1 MNKKGITLIELVIVM
16 AIIAIGAVLAAPN
29 IGAWLPNYRLKGATR
44 DIVSLIKQAQMK
56 AVSYNLEY
64 RVYFNGTT
72 RTYWLE
78 RGDRSSNSTNWGTP
92 GALEGIINSLPT
104 GISITYTSNFVEFN
118 PDSTCSGASI
128 TLANNR
134 GKKSVITLT
143 TSTGRV
149 YVN

>member
-1 MNKKGITLIELVIVM
+1 MNKKGITLFELVIVM
-16 AIIAIGAVLAAPN
+16 AIIAIGAVLAAPK

-64 RVYFNGTT
+64 RVYFNATT
-72 RTYWLE
+72 KIYWLE

-92 GALEGIINSLPT
+92 GAKEGIDNPLPT
-104 GISITYTSNFVEFN
+104 GISISYTSSFVEFN

-128 TLANNR
+128 TLSNSKR
-134 GKKSVITLT
+134 QSVITFT